1 MSKPGERDVVFI
13 TGGGRG
19 FGRAMALAFA
29 ANGDAV
35 TIMARSQRELDDTAA
50 TAAATGGQILAV
62 TGDVTKAA
70 DVARAV
76 AATEESFG
84 AVSLLI
90 HNAGV
95 WSGIGP
101 LWVVDTEK
109 WWWDQKVHVLGAVNL
124 IKATVP
130 AMVNRGEGRVI
141 IVSSIGARQMVPNG
155 SSYPISKASQIQ
167 VAAHLAEEG
176 REHGVN
182 AFSIHPGGFLTQLVK
197 DVVNSPEAQRWIPGF
212 GKRSQRDPRP
222 PEEREAETMNKCA
235 QLCMALASGRYDG
248 LSGQF
253 LTPDDDLDAL
263 LALAK

>member
-1 MSKPGERDVVFI
+1 MSKSGERDVVFI

-50 TAAATGGQILAV
+50 TAAAAGGQILAV
-62 TGDVTKAA
+62 TGDVTEAA

-95 WSGIGP
+95 WSAFGP

-109 WWWDQKVHVLGAVNL
+109 WWWEQRVHVLGGLNL

-130 AMVNRGEGRVI
+130 GMVERGEGRVI
-141 IVSSIGARQMVPNG
+141 MVSSIAGRRMVPNASG
-155 SSYPISKASQIQ
+155 YPISKAVQIQ
-167 VAAHLAEEG
+167 IAAHLAEEG
-176 REHGVN
+176 REHGVS
-182 AFSIHPGGFLTQLVK
+182 AFSIHPGGFLTQSVK
-197 DVVNSPEAQRWIPGF
+197 DVLASPEAQQWIPWF
-212 GKRSQRDPRP
+212 GKLAPDSRP
-222 PEEREAETMNKCA
+222 LEEREAETMGKCA
-235 QLCMALASGRYDG
+235 RLCMSLASGRYDG

-253 LTPDDDLDAL
+253 LTPEDDLDEL
-263 LALAK
+263 LAVAK